1 MLNKDKIIK
10 GVKIAF
16 AAVLAIAI
24 AAELGLEYSATAGI
38 ITVLGIQNTKKETL
52 NSARNRT
59 LAYLCALLLSA
70 AAFHFLGFT
79 LFAFACYLLLFALL
93 CLYMGWEEAIAMDS
107 VLITH
112 FLAEQSMSAA
122 MLINETALFFI
133 GTTVG
138 VLVNMHLRKK
148 KSLFERLAD
157 DVDEQIKGILSI
169 MSHRL
174 IEDKEF
180 NETPDGLERLKEA
193 LRQAMECALNNYN
206 NALWKKDTSE
216 VAYIQM
222 REKQSI
228 ILQDICENLNSI
240 SSLPGQA
247 IQVGVLLKR
256 IENDYHRD
264 NTVKELLQE
273 LDMLLLD
280 LKSQE
285 LPRSREEFE
294 ARAILFYILK
304 RIEKLLMIKREYV
317 LAQAV

>member
-1 MLNKDKIIK
+1 
-10 GVKIAF
+10 
-16 AAVLAIAI
+16 
-24 AAELGLEYSATAGI
+24 
-38 ITVLGIQNTKKETL
+38 
-52 NSARNRT
+52 
-59 LAYLCALLLSA
+59 
-70 AAFHFLGFT
+70 
-79 LFAFACYLLLFALL
+79 
-93 CLYMGWEEAIAMDS
+93 
-107 VLITH
+107 
-112 FLAEQSMSAA
+112 MSAA

-157 DVDEQIKGILSI
+157 DVDEQMKGILNI
-169 MSHRL
+169 MSRRL
-174 IEDKEF
+174 IEDKKF
-180 NETPDGLERLKEA
+180 NETPDGLERLKDA

-216 VAYIQM
+216 IAYIQM

-273 LDMLLLD
+273 LDVLLLD

-317 LAQAV
+317 LARAV